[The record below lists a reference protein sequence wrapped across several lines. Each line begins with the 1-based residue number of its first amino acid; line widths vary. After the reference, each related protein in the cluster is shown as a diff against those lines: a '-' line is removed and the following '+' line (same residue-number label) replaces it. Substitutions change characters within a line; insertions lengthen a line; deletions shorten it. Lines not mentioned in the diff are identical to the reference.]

1 MRIRTRIAAAVGV
14 IAAASATGI
23 AVAAIAAPASD
34 DRSAP
39 EPETLLAHGSDYL
52 PSVTASDWVT
62 FADHVIV
69 VEAVAEAAV
78 PPAASEL
85 ERGEGIIGRTVTLE
99 VEDVLWSR
107 EGAPTA
113 APETWAYPAAGW
125 HFDEGEPEDAVEMA
139 LEDFPR
145 VEVGHRYV
153 MAVRWEEA
161 VCSADGD
168 YLPAQWRGLGE
179 GSQFPFDDGVI
190 GNGESEGAVQD
201 AATFAAAADVHSG
214 EGVEELLAGEGAD
227 ALVSVLE
234 DANPDAAALTEAQT
248 FAATISCE

>member
-1 MRIRTRIAAAVGV
+1 MRIRTRIAAAVGL

-39 EPETLLAHGSDYL
+39 EPETLLAHGSDHL
-52 PSVTASDWVT
+52 PSVTAADWVT
-62 FADHVIV
+62 YADYVIV
-69 VEAVAEAAV
+69 VDAVAEEAV

-125 HFDEGEPEDAVEMA
+125 AFDEGDTENAVEMA
-139 LEDFPR
+139 LQDFPR

-153 MAVRWEEA
+153 MAVRWEAA
-161 VCSADGD
+161 VCTEGD

-201 AATFAAAADVHSG
+201 AAAFAADVDVHLD
-214 EGVEELLAGEGAD
+214 EGVEELLAGQGAD

-234 DANPDAAALTEAQT
+234 DAKADTTAQAEVQS
-248 FAATISCE
+248 FAAETSCE